1 MLPRFQ
7 IGRTSCLLS
16 LTILLSLI
24 FSVCSAFGSESYIAV
39 EAHSGKIILE
49 LDADRKKPVAGL
61 AKIATAMVVL
71 DWASLSQTS
80 MAEMAVVP
88 PEAGLLGGSNPM
100 GLMPGDQISLREAM
114 YSMMLGGDNVAAYT
128 LASYAGRSI
137 QSRNGGASAV
147 EAFVGEMNNLAR
159 ALKMDRTR
167 FVDPHGIDR
176 NEQRG
181 FITTGGFSTARDMA
195 RLCIYAMRNTGF
207 KFYVKQRSRII
218 SSSRGGQKRSFKV
231 VNTHKLVGKGE
242 INGIKSGVSLLA
254 GDCAATS
261 AEKKPIVQKLENG
274 ASLLTGRRLIT
285 VVLESADR
293 WGFTE
298 NLIKQGWWNYEV
310 WRQQGSPVAHVRE
323 LLNVQDPQ

>member
-24 FSVCSAFGSESYIAV
+24 FSVCRAFGSESYIAV

-100 GLMPGDQISLREAM
+100 GLIPGDQISLREAM

-159 ALKMDRTR
+159 ALRMDRTR

-176 NEQRG
+176 NKERG
-181 FITTGGFSTARDMA
+181 FITTSGFSTARDMA

-261 AEKKPIVQKLENG
+261 AEKNQSCR
-274 ASLLTGRRLIT
+274 SLKMELRYSR
-285 VVLESADR
+285 
-293 WGFTE
+293 
-298 NLIKQGWWNYEV
+298 
-310 WRQQGSPVAHVRE
+310 VAA
-323 LLNVQDPQ
+323 